1 MYKNIHNH
9 SWMAFWVWC
18 EYM

>member
-9 SWMAFWVWC
+9 SWMASRVWC
-18 EYM
+18 EYI